1 MGEVEENSRE
11 NSAEKD
17 SKPIEVGQIF
27 GGLLF
32 DLATVCK
39 KKGSDVSG
47 SLWLWPSLALFK
59 IVLLCPLMSLVI
71 SAQVNPSEDELVI
84 GRGPSDSP
92 WYEAIKIT
100 CQVKKKCPFHL
111 FIE

>member
-1 MGEVEENSRE
+1 M
-11 NSAEKD
+11 
-17 SKPIEVGQIF
+17 
-27 GGLLF
+27 
-32 DLATVCK
+32 
-39 KKGSDVSG
+39 KGSDVSG

-100 CQVKKKCPFHL
+100 CQVRKISSVH
-111 FIE
+111 